1 MLREKAEGHLETYM
15 STPIIDPL
23 RPFALRPQGSTSSWW
38 QSVTDIQWPWTQCG
52 SMGFRSIMAQPLCQR
67 VGQHPRVRIGDDL
80 QASGPDLMAHRPRGG
95 RMRRCGPDHI
105 ARRTRRL
112 AAEAV
117 AEFDTSEL
125 TTGMTAAF
133 THNGNSHNAAS
144 TWHPFTASLRH
155 CLSATSTRGRERWR
169 LAIRN

>member
-1 MLREKAEGHLETYM
+1 M

-52 SMGFRSIMAQPLCQR
+52 SMGFRSIIAQPLCQR

-144 TWHPFTASLRH
+144 TWHPFTAGLRH